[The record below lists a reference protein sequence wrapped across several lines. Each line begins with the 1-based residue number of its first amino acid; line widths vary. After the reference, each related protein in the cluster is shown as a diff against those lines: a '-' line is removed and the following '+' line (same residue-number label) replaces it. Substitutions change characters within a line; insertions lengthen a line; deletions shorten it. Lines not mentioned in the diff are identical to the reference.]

1 MSKCLVT
8 GGCGFIGSNLVDEL
22 IKLGNEVHVID
33 DLSASCNDDFY
44 FNSKASWSKISVCNS
59 EKVENDFKQ
68 FKPDYVFHLAAY
80 SRIQVAM
87 ENPLSTCDVNFTAT
101 ASLLQLCAKYKVKRF
116 VLSSTS
122 SIYGLK
128 NQIPLLEDMPADC
141 LNIYSTTKYSAEQ
154 LCKMYY
160 KLFNV
165 PTVIFRYFNVYGPRE
180 PLKGVYAP
188 VVGLF
193 LKQFKE
199 GKPMT
204 IVGDGSQTRDFTHVK
219 DVVKANIAAVKNDKE
234 EIFGEVFNVGT
245 GVNYSVLDLAKNIG
259 GDYQFIES
267 REGEAHDTL
276 ADISKIK
283 SLLNWQPCG
292 NIMKYIDSNK

>member
-1 MSKCLVT
+1 MSRCLIT
-8 GGCGFIGSNLVDEL
+8 GGCGFIGSNLVDYL
-22 IKLGNEVHVID
+22 IKLGHKVHVID
-33 DLSASCNDDFY
+33 DLSASCNDKFH
-44 FNSKASWSKISVCNS
+44 FNNEASWSKFSVCNS
-59 EKVENDFKQ
+59 EKLEKDFER

-101 ASLLQLCAKYKVKRF
+101 ASLLQLCAKYNVKRF
-116 VLSSTS
+116 LLSSTS

-128 NQIPLLEDMPADC
+128 NQIPLSEEMPPYC

-193 LKQFKE
+193 LKQFKS

-204 IVGDGSQTRDFTHVK
+204 IVGDGSQTRDFTHVN
-219 DVVKANIAAVKNDKE
+219 DVVKANVVAAESSNT
-234 EIFGEVFNVGT
+234 EIFGKVFNVGS
-245 GVNYSVLDLAKNIG
+245 GVNYSVLDLAKRVG
-259 GDYQFIES
+259 GAYEFIDS
-267 REGEAHDTL
+267 REGEAQDTL
-276 ADISKIK
+276 ANVSKIK
-283 SLLNWQPCG
+283 KYLDWNPSG
-292 NIMKYIDSNK
+292 DIMEYID